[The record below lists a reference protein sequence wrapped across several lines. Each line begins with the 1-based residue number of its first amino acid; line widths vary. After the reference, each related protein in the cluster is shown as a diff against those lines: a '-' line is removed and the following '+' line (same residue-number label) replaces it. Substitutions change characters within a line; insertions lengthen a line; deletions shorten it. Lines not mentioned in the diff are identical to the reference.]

1 MKTIAIILSCAFIA
15 PFAFAQHDIITRETT
30 VTTTQTVATLDSTHV
45 MAVNAFAP
53 GDKIV
58 VQTSTATQPITV
70 RLGKGVSYVNE
81 HGQLISP
88 RSIQPGSHVRLEFV
102 GHDANRVVT
111 RVILVHPH

>member
-15 PFAFAQHDIITRETT
+15 PFAFAQTRTTRETT
-30 VTTTQTVATLDSTHV
+30 VTTTQTAATLDSTHV

-58 VQTSTATQPITV
+58 VQTAPATQPKTV
-70 RLGKGVSYVNE
+70 RLDKGVSYVNE
-81 HGQLISP
+81 HGRLISP

-102 GHDANRVVT
+102 GDDANRVVT
-111 RVILVHPH
+111 RVILVNPH

>member
-15 PFAFAQHDIITRETT
+15 PLAFAQTGTARETT

-58 VQTSTATQPITV
+58 VQTAPATQPLTIK
-70 RLGKGVSYVNE
+70 LDKGVTYVGE
-81 HGQLISP
+81 DGRAVSAS
-88 RSIQPGSHVRLEFV
+88 SIQPGSHVRLEFV
-102 GHDANRVVT
+102 GDGANRVVT
-111 RVILVHPH
+111 RVILVTPH